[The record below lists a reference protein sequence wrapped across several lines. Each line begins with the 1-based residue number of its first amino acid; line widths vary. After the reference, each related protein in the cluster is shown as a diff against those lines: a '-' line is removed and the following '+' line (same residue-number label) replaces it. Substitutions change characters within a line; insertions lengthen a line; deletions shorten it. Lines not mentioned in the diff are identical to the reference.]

1 MTEVKTLSMDSVIQP
16 NTKLY
21 IRMGDYTQYF
31 IKDILT
37 NELVMVIYPNEG
49 EPVVR
54 KIEEGITYAQL
65 NPNHKGTVQF
75 MVEGLSPFYN
85 SEFVTTS
92 TGIFRV
98 LLAQGVSYISRNM
111 DKLKEDFFF
120 HLESLATGDSEVFN
134 FNSIH
139 QKRTKEF
146 YTDLYNLRTMG
157 SPEVKAFIK
166 GLTYNEEFAKA
177 LSHGEAL
184 KAVEDVTVLK
194 GIFDSTEYGYIATPG
209 GYNYDG
215 SDYQFFTQISEDGK
229 MVVTKKFYY
238 PQTDE
243 DDIKLIKI
251 KEVTAEDF
259 QQEISKIAKR
269 NLGSSFKRMVNIYAE
284 GSGFFFA
291 TNRREDKMPTQY
303 IEDFEHKGE

>member
-1 MTEVKTLSMDSVIQP
+1 MKEVKTLTMDSVIQP
-16 NTKLY
+16 NTQFY
-21 IRMGDYTQYF
+21 VRNGHYTQYF
-31 IKDILT
+31 VEDILT
-37 NELVMVIYPNEG
+37 GELVMVIYPNG
-49 EPVVR
+49 EPEVI
-54 KIEEGITYAQL
+54 KIEKGITYAQL

-98 LLAQGVSYISRNM
+98 LLKEGVSYLSRNM
-111 DKLKEDFFF
+111 DKLKKGFFF
-120 HLESLATGDSEVFN
+120 HLENLATGDSEVFN

-146 YTDLYNLRTMG
+146 YTDLYNLHTTG

-177 LSHGEAL
+177 LSHGEVL
-184 KAVEDVTVLK
+184 KAIEDVEVLK
-194 GIFDSTEYGYIATPG
+194 GIFNSTKYGYIATPG

-215 SDYQFFTQISEDGK
+215 SDYQFFTQLSEDGSL
-229 MVVTKKFYY
+229 VTIKKFFY
-238 PQTDE
+238 PSNDE
-243 DDIKLIKI
+243 ELCRLIAKQDLT
-251 KEVTAEDF
+251 VQDF
-259 QQEISKIAKR
+259 QEEFAEITTR
-269 NLGSSFKRMVNIYAE
+269 NLGKSFQEILTLFAE

-291 TNRREDKMPTQY
+291 TSRQEDKMPTNY
-303 IEDFEHKGE
+303 IEDL

>member
-16 NTKLY
+16 NTRLF
-21 IRMGDYTQYF
+21 IRNGIYNQYF
-31 IKDILT
+31 INDLLT
-37 NELVMVIYPNEG
+37 GEIVMVVYG
-49 EPVVR
+49 GDGAVVH
-54 KIEEGITYAQL
+54 KIEQGITYKEL
-65 NPNHKGTVQF
+65 NPKHDGVVYF
-75 MVEGLSPFYN
+75 MDEGLSPFYN

-98 LLAQGVSYISRNM
+98 KLKEGVSYLSRDM
-111 DKLKEDFFF
+111 GKLKEDFFF

-146 YTDLYNLRTMG
+146 YIDLYNLHTTG

-177 LSHGEAL
+177 LSHGRVI
-184 KAVEDVTVLK
+184 KATKDVSVLK
-194 GIFDSTEYGYIATPG
+194 GIFESSKYGYIATPG

-215 SDYQFFTQISEDGK
+215 SDYYFFTQLSEDGSL
-229 MVVTKKFYY
+229 VTIKKFFY
-238 PQTDE
+238 PSDNEEPCRLVAKQDLT
-243 DDIKLIKI
+243 
-251 KEVTAEDF
+251 VEDF
-259 QQEISKIAKR
+259 QRELADITER
-269 NLGSSFKRMVNIYAE
+269 NLGKSFQEILTLFAE

-291 TNRREDKMPTQY
+291 TERVEEKMPTNY
-303 IEDFEHKGE
+303 IEDL